1 MQHIPQHYNPRSSP
15 DTSSSFDFYPNMIH
29 NTIAVS
35 DNNLSLESS
44 TVLPN
49 KSDSGVEAAAS
60 SLDTPLPVLPTPESE
75 DNNFSRHNNAN
86 NNSNNPMYNNNNQSN
101 SLSTTQMASSPKHT
115 HTPNKSP
122 RGRHY
127 NNNGRGS
134 NINRRGSFNRRWR
147 GPGYSSDYQPSPINE
162 NNSSPGRASE
172 YHSRNKHANK
182 VIFIPLKRSFMI
194 GEIDPWSLLYT
205 FISSNID

>member
-29 NTIAVS
+29 NSIAVS
-35 DNNLSLESS
+35 DNNLALESS

-60 SLDTPLPVLPTPESE
+60 SLDTPLPIIPTPESE
-75 DNNFSRHNNAN
+75 DISYSRNTNIN
-86 NNSNNPMYNNNNQSN
+86 NNSNNNPMYNNNNASN
-101 SLSTTQMASSPKHT
+101 SLSIASSPKHN
-115 HTPNKSP
+115 HNPNKSP

-127 NNNGRGS
+127 NNSGRGS

-172 YHSRNKHANK
+172 YNSRYKHANK
-182 VIFIPLKRSFMI
+182 VIQ
-194 GEIDPWSLLYT
+194 
-205 FISSNID
+205 

>member
-29 NTIAVS
+29 NSIAVS
-35 DNNLSLESS
+35 DNNLALESS

-60 SLDTPLPVLPTPESE
+60 SLDTPLPIIPTPESE
-75 DNNFSRHNNAN
+75 DISYSRNTISN
-86 NNSNNPMYNNNNQSN
+86 NNSNNNPMYNNNNQSN
-101 SLSTTQMASSPKHT
+101 SLSIASSPKHN
-115 HTPNKSP
+115 HNPNKSP

-127 NNNGRGS
+127 NNSGRGS

-172 YHSRNKHANK
+172 YNSRYKHANK
-182 VIFIPLKRSFMI
+182 VIQSIEKCFKYFDLQKN
-194 GEIDPWSLLYT
+194 DN
-205 FISSNID
+205 NI

>member
-29 NTIAVS
+29 NSIAVS
-35 DNNLSLESS
+35 DNNLALESS
-44 TVLPN
+44 SVLPN
-49 KSDSGVEAAAS
+49 KSDSGVDAAAS
-60 SLDTPLPVLPTPESE
+60 SLDTPLPIIPTPESE
-75 DNNFSRHNNAN
+75 DINYSRNNNAN
-86 NNSNNPMYNNNNQSN
+86 NNSNNPIYNNNSQST
-101 SLSTTQMASSPKHT
+101 SLSTTQMSTSPTKQSHN
-115 HTPNKSP
+115 PNKSP

-127 NNNGRGS
+127 NNSGRGS

-172 YHSRNKHANK
+172 YNSRYKHANK
-182 VIFIPLKRSFMI
+182 VLYSSKAKS
-194 GEIDPWSLLYT
+194 SLLAQMCKT
-205 FISSNID
+205 T